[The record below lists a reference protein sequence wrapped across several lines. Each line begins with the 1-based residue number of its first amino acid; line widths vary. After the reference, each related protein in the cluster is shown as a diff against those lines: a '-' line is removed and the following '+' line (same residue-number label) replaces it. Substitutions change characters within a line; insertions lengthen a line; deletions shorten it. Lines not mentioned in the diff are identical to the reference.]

1 MSNDPSLNEP
11 ADQAIA
17 EYGDNFVLRRKLF
30 KIFGQSFH
38 VYDTDDQVCFFAK
51 LKAFKLKEDIRIY
64 ADTSQQ
70 KELLRIQARSII
82 DFGTTYD
89 IVDSSQDLK
98 LGALR
103 RKGLKSL
110 FRDSWIILDTNDEE
124 IGTLKEDGGA
134 LALLR
139 RFGNL
144 GNLLMPQTFN
154 AEVNGQQVASFRQ
167 RRNPFIAKLDL
178 DFSMDYQQ
186 LLDRRMGIAAA
197 LLIGA
202 VEGQQKN

>member
-1 MSNDPSLNEP
+1 MSNDSSLNEP
-11 ADQAIA
+11 ADQAVA
-17 EYGDNFVLRRKLF
+17 QYGDNFVLRRKLF

-70 KELLRIQARSII
+70 KELLRIQARSVI

-89 IVDSSQDLK
+89 IIDSTEDVK

-139 RFGNL
+139 RLGDFGNL
-144 GNLLMPQTFN
+144 IMPQTFN
-154 AEVNGQQVASFRQ
+154 AEVNGQLVASFRQ

-202 VEGQQKN
+202 IEGQQKK

>member
-17 EYGDNFVLRRKLF
+17 EYGDTFLLRRKFF

-38 VYDTDDQVCFFAK
+38 IYDSNNQVCFFAK

-64 ADTSQQ
+64 ADTNKQT
-70 KELLRIQARSII
+70 ELLRIQARSVI

-89 IVDSSQDLK
+89 IIDSSEDVK

-139 RFGNL
+139 RLGGF

-154 AEVNGQQVASFRQ
+154 AEVNGQPVASFRQ

-202 VEGQQKN
+202 IEGQQKK